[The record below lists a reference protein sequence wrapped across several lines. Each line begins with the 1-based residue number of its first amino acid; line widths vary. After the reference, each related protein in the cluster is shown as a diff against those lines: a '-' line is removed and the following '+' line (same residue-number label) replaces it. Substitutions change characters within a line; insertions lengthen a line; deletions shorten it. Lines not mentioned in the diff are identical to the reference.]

1 MTATTDA
8 ATTANDGLKGDRTFT
23 WIRTAKRT
31 PSEYELV
38 TVGLQSSPEEWLH
51 VGWPVRFEDGSPPW
65 SENVSQVRTSL
76 LSDYRDPSELWQ
88 RPYVAN
94 TNHQQ
99 QALDRLVPV
108 CTATAATA
116 ISDQWRSE
124 ILQRPYAAW
133 PFVEYGLFLALAY
146 VVRQCRADTV
156 EFMIAFQ
163 VFDRLRLQQDI
174 VQHLFQL
181 ELDVPGFSDE
191 HGRDAWMN
199 DPSLAQVREIIEHMI
214 AGNDWFE
221 TVVAINLAFEPLV
234 GHLAKHGLFAAFAA
248 VNGDSATPIVLAQSQ
263 LDAERASRSV
273 QELVK
278 LACADP
284 DHGAANNAIISGWVT
299 KWSAQCRKAS
309 DGLAALFPSVLL
321 ADAAQTAAQQAH
333 AQLVADTGL
342 VLA

>member
-1 MTATTDA
+1 MTAATDVA
-8 ATTANDGLKGDRTFT
+8 STARDGLAGDRTFT

-31 PSEYELV
+31 PTEYELL
-38 TVGLQSSPEEWLH
+38 TVGLQSSPEEWMH
-51 VGWPVRFEDGSPPW
+51 VGWPVCFEDGSPPW
-65 SENVSQVRTSL
+65 GDNLSQVRTSL
-76 LSDYRDPSELWQ
+76 LSDYRDPSQLWQ

-108 CTATAATA
+108 CTAMTAG
-116 ISDQWRSE
+116 SVSQQWRTE
-124 ILQRPYAAW
+124 ILERPYCAW

-181 ELDVPGFSDE
+181 ELDMPVFSDE
-191 HGRDAWMN
+191 HGRDAWMS
-199 DPSLAQVREIIEHMI
+199 DAALIPIREIVEQII
-214 AGNDWFE
+214 GGNDWFE

-234 GHLAKHGLFAAFAA
+234 GQLAKHGLFASLAP
-248 VNGDSATPIVLAQSQ
+248 VNGDSATPVVLAQSR
-263 LDAERASRSV
+263 LDAKRAGEAV
-273 QELVK
+273 VDLVR

-284 DHGAANNAIISGWVT
+284 DHGAANKTLISEWVG
-299 KWSAQCRKAS
+299 KWTERCRKAS
-309 DGLAALFPSVLL
+309 DGLATFFPSAEL
-321 ADAAQTAAQQAH
+321 AGAAQAAAQRTQAE
-333 AQLVADTGL
+333 LVTDAGL

>member
-1 MTATTDA
+1 VTATTDA
-8 ATTANDGLKGDRTFT
+8 ATTAREGLEGDRTFT

-31 PSEYELV
+31 PSEYELL

-65 SENVSQVRTSL
+65 GDDVSRVRTSL

-108 CTATAATA
+108 CTASAATA
-116 ISDQWRSE
+116 VTAQWRSE
-124 ILQRPYAAW
+124 ILERPYAAW

-156 EFMIAFQ
+156 EFMVAFQ

-174 VQHLFQL
+174 VQHLYQL
-181 ELDVPGFSDE
+181 ELDVPGFSDT
-191 HGRDAWMN
+191 HARDAWMS
-199 DPSLAQVREIIEHMI
+199 DPALIPVREVVEHII

-234 GHLAKHGLFAAFAA
+234 GQLAKLGLFASFAPI
-248 VNGDSATPIVLAQSQ
+248 NGDSATPIVLAQSK
-263 LDAERASRSV
+263 LDAERAATSV
-273 QELVK
+273 QELIR
-278 LACADP
+278 LAAGDP
-284 DHGAANNAIISGWVT
+284 DHGAANSEIISEWVT
-299 KWSAQCRKAS
+299 KWSAQCRAAAE
-309 DGLAALFPSVLL
+309 GLATLFPTAGL
-321 ADAAQTAAQQAH
+321 ADAARAAAAQ
-333 AQLVADTGL
+333 AQSEVVSGAGL